1 MIVIDI
7 FRLPTGSAAYQ
18 TNVLIFLRQLLS
30 GTIGYEGY
38 LNRTWEAAGWE
49 VLGRESKIS
58 LLRLNKLI
66 LVVPTTTT
74 TITTTPTATAA
85 ATNNNNNHCCCSCYH
100 FYYCYYSTSAT
111 YDYYCYY
118 YYYY

>member
-1 MIVIDI
+1 MTTHPAFPPMIVIDI
-7 FRLPTGSAAYQ
+7 FRLPTGSADYQ

-66 LVVPTTTT
+66 LVVPGGGRLEAGEAPGQNPKS
-74 TITTTPTATAA
+74 I
-85 ATNNNNNHCCCSCYH
+85 C
-100 FYYCYYSTSAT
+100 
-111 YDYYCYY
+111 
-118 YYYY
+118 